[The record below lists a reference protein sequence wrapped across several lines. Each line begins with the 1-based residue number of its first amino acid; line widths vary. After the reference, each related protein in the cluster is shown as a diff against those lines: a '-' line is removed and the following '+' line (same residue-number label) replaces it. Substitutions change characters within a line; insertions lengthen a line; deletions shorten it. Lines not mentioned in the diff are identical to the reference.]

1 MVKYKTLMA
10 KTPKNQSFYAKLEP
24 MGIFSKSKSPNTPA
38 SNNQADLAFLALN
51 SISDGVIIVGS
62 DGLPMMINPA
72 ALAMVGYAAE
82 GIYSTPIQGFLRFEN
97 GSGLP
102 IDDSQNK
109 VFAAIVANQPL
120 KIRDYVLVSAQEQ
133 KHPIE
138 IDITPAATGH
148 SERIITFRDITDELA
163 RETEQ
168 TEFIST
174 ASHEMRTPV
183 ASIEGYLGLAL
194 NPQTATIDDRAKK
207 YLTEAHSASQHLGH
221 LFKDLLDITKLD
233 DNKMRLHLV
242 PIEVIESVKN
252 MVDGMVPAMGQKNIR
267 YSFGAQNSVQ
277 SGGTGALNTLE
288 QTAYAMVDLDFLREI
303 IDNLVENAIKY
314 TPENGAIWV
323 NVRGDGDQILIN
335 ITDTGIGIS
344 PEDLKH
350 IFQKFY
356 RVDNSQTREIGG
368 TGLGL
373 YLVKQRVES
382 MGGKVWAESS
392 FGEGSTFYVSL
403 PRLTYA
409 EYERRKE
416 IIANS
421 EAMSA
426 GTQRVEGTFTANG
439 FVKDQDPT
447 IPGVQTAAPQQPV
460 FQSVPTQPAAPATV
474 APAQPAAPVP
484 QPAAPAP
491 AQPVAPAP
499 QPAPAAPAPAQ
510 PTAPAQPAP
519 ATPNINPQNPPV
531 SV

>member
-1 MVKYKTLMA
+1 MAKSKTLMP
-10 KTPKNQSFYAKLEP
+10 KTPKNQSFYAKLDS
-24 MGIFSKSKSPNTPA
+24 MGIFSKSKNQNSGN
-38 SNNQADLAFLALN
+38 SNSQADLAFLALN

-82 GIYSTPIQGFLRFEN
+82 GIYSTPIQGFLKFEN

-138 IDITPAATGH
+138 IDVTPASAGH
-148 SERIITFRDITDELA
+148 NERIITFRDITDELA

-242 PIEVIESVKN
+242 PIEVIETIKN
-252 MVDGMVPAMGQKNIR
+252 MVDGLVPAMGQKNIR
-267 YSFGAQNSVQ
+267 YSFGAQNSAQ

-288 QTAYAMVDLDFLREI
+288 QTAYAMVDIDFLREI
-303 IDNLVENAIKY
+303 VDNLVENAIKY

-426 GTQRVEGTFTANG
+426 GNQRVEGKFTANG
-439 FVKDQDPT
+439 FVKDQDPN
-447 IPGVQTAAPQQPV
+447 IPGVQTTAPQQPV
-460 FQSVPTQPAAPATV
+460 FQSAPVQPAAPAPAAQPV
-474 APAQPAAPVP
+474 APAQPAPAPAAPAQPAPAPAQPAAP
-484 QPAAPAP
+484 APAP
-491 AQPVAPAP
+491 TQPVAPA
-499 QPAPAAPAPAQ
+499 QPTPAAP
-510 PTAPAQPAP
+510 T
-519 ATPNINPQNPPV
+519 INQQTPPV

>member
-1 MVKYKTLMA
+1 MP
-10 KTPKNQSFYAKLEP
+10 KTPKNQSFYAKLDS
-24 MGIFSKSKSPNTPA
+24 MGIFSKSKNQNSGN
-38 SNNQADLAFLALN
+38 SNSQADLAFLALN
-51 SISDGVIIVGS
+51 SISDGVIIVS
-62 DGLPMMINPA
+62 ADGLPMMINPA
-72 ALAMVGYAAE
+72 ALAMIGYAAE
-82 GIYSTPIQGFLRFEN
+82 GIYSTPVQGFLKFEN

-102 IDDSQNK
+102 IDDAQNK
-109 VFAAIVANQPL
+109 VFAALVANQPL

-138 IDITPAATGH
+138 IDITPASTGH
-148 SERIITFRDITDELA
+148 NERIITFRDITDELA

-242 PIEVIESVKN
+242 PIEVIETIKN
-252 MVDGMVPAMGQKNIR
+252 MVDGLVPAMGQKNIR
-267 YSFGAQNSVQ
+267 YSFGAQNSAQ
-277 SGGTGALNTLE
+277 SGGTGALNTIE
-288 QTAYAMVDLDFLREI
+288 QTAYAMVDIDFLREV

-323 NVRGDGDQILIN
+323 NVRGDGDQVLIN
-335 ITDTGIGIS
+335 VTDTGIGIS

-373 YLVKQRVES
+373 YLVKQRIES
-382 MGGKVWAESS
+382 LGGKVWAESS

-409 EYERRKE
+409 EYERRKQ

-426 GTQRVEGTFTANG
+426 GSQRVEGKFTANG
-439 FVKDQDPT
+439 FVKDQDPN
-447 IPGVQTAAPQQPV
+447 IPGVQTTAPQPV
-460 FQSVPTQPAAPATV
+460 FQSAPVQPVAPAQAPAPAQTSAPVAQTTTPTPVAQTPV
-474 APAQPAAPVP
+474 APAQPA
-484 QPAAPAP
+484 AP

-499 QPAPAAPAPAQ
+499 NPAQ
-510 PTAPAQPAP
+510 PVAPQPAST
-519 ATPNINPQNPPV
+519 APNINPQNPPV